1 MEFIY
6 NLFILKNVV
15 FMHELEQT
23 LQIIMIN
30 NNLYIMFLNTA
41 KLHYCQYYY
50 QNYIH
55 LDEDVIHAHSSF
67 CIAIIH
73 VSIIVVLVMLKAI
86 DTFLT
91 WIIIFVAVIL
101 QLF

>member
-1 MEFIY
+1 
-6 NLFILKNVV
+6 
-15 FMHELEQT
+15 
-23 LQIIMIN
+23 
-30 NNLYIMFLNTA
+30 MFLNTA

-73 VSIIVVLVMLKAI
+73 VSIIVVLVMLKAT

-91 WIIIFVAVIL
+91 WIIIFVAVIVQFFDNAKAL
-101 QLF
+101 SNHHCTQCGPNMH